1 MLQKTKDYFNRNYF
15 DKSLPFD
22 YRLYMLFFFITLL
35 ISTISATT
43 NTLLG
48 AGLLGVILQHIYNI
62 CCVIILF
69 ISKQKRM
76 RIYKPHL
83 VLTTHVYL
91 PFMFFQ
97 TAGYQGTSLLFVPLG
112 LFLLCIVFSKGLR
125 KILLITCGLIFVGCS
140 LLEYNYPQLVTPFQG
155 PQAQLIDLLVA
166 MLVTFSGISILAVY
180 VSKSYQGETN
190 RIEQLMKELAF
201 NNEKLEESAI
211 RDALTGVYNRRFLT
225 DFLERELKS
234 CVETNSHVF
243 VFMLDIDFFK
253 KVNDQYGHGTGDE
266 VLKVFAKT
274 VRDSLRPSDVVAR
287 YGGEEFVAVLHIEDY
302 NAAFAIAE
310 RVRLAIS
317 ALEFRYGLKITS
329 SFGVAK
335 SNTKDTAE
343 SILDKADVC
352 LYKAKQTGRNK
363 VVMEE

>member
-1 MLQKTKDYFNRNYF
+1 
-15 DKSLPFD
+15 
-22 YRLYMLFFFITLL
+22 
-35 ISTISATT
+35 
-43 NTLLG
+43 
-48 AGLLGVILQHIYNI
+48 
-62 CCVIILF
+62 
-69 ISKQKRM
+69 
-76 RIYKPHL
+76 
-83 VLTTHVYL
+83 
-91 PFMFFQ
+91 
-97 TAGYQGTSLLFVPLG
+97 
-112 LFLLCIVFSKGLR
+112 
-125 KILLITCGLIFVGCS
+125 
-140 LLEYNYPQLVTPFQG
+140 
-155 PQAQLIDLLVA
+155 QLIDLLVA